1 MHNTGAGAWFHA
13 LRITVSLRLEKTSKN
28 LKRIPKFLLPKSGQA
43 PAQAV
48 QGVVESLSLEVSQN
62 HGDVTLRDVVMGM
75 VGWVGLGSMILEVI
89 PNLNDSDS
97 MILMVSQSWSHSHSS
112 CPSPE
117 SAPCFFS
124 PVNKLNPNWTELA

>member
-48 QGVVESLSLEVSQN
+48 QGVVESLSLEVLKI
-62 HGDVTLRDVVMGM
+62 HGDVALRDMISGHGG
-75 VGWVGLGSMILEVI
+75 VGWG
-89 PNLNDSDS
+89 
-97 MILMVSQSWSHSHSS
+97 
-112 CPSPE
+112 
-117 SAPCFFS
+117 
-124 PVNKLNPNWTELA
+124 WT